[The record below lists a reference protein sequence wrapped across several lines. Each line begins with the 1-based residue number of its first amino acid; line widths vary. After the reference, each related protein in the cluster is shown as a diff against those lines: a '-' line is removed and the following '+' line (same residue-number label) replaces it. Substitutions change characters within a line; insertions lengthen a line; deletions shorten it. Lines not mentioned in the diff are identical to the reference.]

1 MSLFSIFFKFHL
13 RPHGNA
19 ASSTKIALGVL
30 MAARSTASAS
40 ISFGLVSIPVKMYT
54 TVSSHHI
61 GFHMLHKKCGTRVK
75 QQLICPYDKEVVERS
90 ETMRGFEHGKERYVE
105 ITDEDLDAV
114 RLERTDRVDILEF
127 VPEETVDI
135 LYLDRTHFLGPDKG
149 AGRAYKLLADAMERN
164 GRIAVGRFG
173 VRGQDQLVLLRP
185 YKGGLVMH
193 QMHYADEVRSIDD
206 IPQPGKVEFKKAEQD
221 LADQLVD
228 QLSTDAFHPE
238 KYHDEYEQRLMAAIE
253 QKVAGQEIAAPPE
266 RPEAQVIDLFEALKR
281 SLGGKPKPGDQDEPP
296 AQQIAQAEGAQGA
309 DEEEAPAPS
318 TKHRPA
324 VKKAT
329 PRTSHRK
336 TSREKKSA

>member
-1 MSLFSIFFKFHL
+1 
-13 RPHGNA
+13 
-19 ASSTKIALGVL
+19 

-90 ETMRGFEHGKERYVE
+90 ETMRGYEYGKERYVE

-114 RLERTDRVDILEF
+114 RLERTDRIDILEF
-127 VPEETVDI
+127 VPEETVDL

-185 YKGGLVMH
+185 YKGGLIMH

-228 QLSTDAFHPE
+228 QLSTDAFEPE
-238 KYHDEYEQRLMAAIE
+238 KYHDEYEERLTAAIE
-253 QKVAGQEIAAPPE
+253 KKVAGEEITAPPE

-281 SLGGKPKPGDQDEPP
+281 SLGAKPKPGDQEEPP
-296 AQQIAQAEGAQGA
+296 TQQILQAEGTE
-309 DEEEAPAPS
+309 EEEAPAPS
-318 TKHRPA
+318 TKRRPA

-329 PRTSHRK
+329 HRTTHRK
-336 TSREKKSA
+336 PREKKSA